1 MEKISEKITNILL
14 DKKYIEQSMYE
25 IYKYGIMMLFEIMLS
40 FITSI
45 IISCAMGMFIEGI
58 IFLAVF
64 IPIRSYLGGLHMKRY
79 ISCFLCSAITMAIIL
94 LLVKYLEPQPVVSVV
109 ILSTCE
115 ILIMLL
121 ATKERLLN
129 KDENEYFTIICFISL
144 ISETIGIILFLYGCN
159 RILFLVACTIVLAS
173 GSKLFENIKLI

>member
-79 ISCFLCSAITMAIIL
+79 ISCFFVFCHYNGYNI
-94 LLVKYLEPQPVVSVV
+94 
-109 ILSTCE
+109 
-115 ILIMLL
+115 
-121 ATKERLLN
+121 
-129 KDENEYFTIICFISL
+129 
-144 ISETIGIILFLYGCN
+144 TIGKIF
-159 RILFLVACTIVLAS
+159 RTAA
-173 GSKLFENIKLI
+173 GSFCGYSFYL